1 MTVIIVDYNAG
12 NIRSVQRACA
22 AAKVDA
28 SVSGDPDVVRK
39 APRVIFPG
47 VGNAQSAMET
57 LRERGLDE
65 ALTETLRAGRPVFG
79 ICVGAQLILDRSEE
93 STVPCLGWL
102 PGVTRRFNLDDPRLK
117 VPHIGWNEVVVSRPH
132 PLLEGVRPGDEF
144 YFVHTYRPEPADPTH
159 VLAEADYGGPFCC
172 ALGKDNLFATQ
183 FHPEK
188 SGKLGLALLERF
200 SRWEGTPC

>member
-79 ICVGAQLILDRSEE
+79 ICVGA
-93 STVPCLGWL
+93 
-102 PGVTRRFNLDDPRLK
+102 
-117 VPHIGWNEVVVSRPH
+117 
-132 PLLEGVRPGDEF
+132 
-144 YFVHTYRPEPADPTH
+144 
-159 VLAEADYGGPFCC
+159 
-172 ALGKDNLFATQ
+172 
-183 FHPEK
+183 
-188 SGKLGLALLERF
+188 
-200 SRWEGTPC
+200 

>member
-1 MTVIIVDYNAG
+1 HSRLPVEGAHTPRLESRRAAGGDAVRAQAARFGPGACGARGERLCRDTAPAVRTEGFAMTVIIVDYNAG

-79 ICVGAQLILDRSEE
+79 ICVGA
-93 STVPCLGWL
+93 
-102 PGVTRRFNLDDPRLK
+102 
-117 VPHIGWNEVVVSRPH
+117 
-132 PLLEGVRPGDEF
+132 
-144 YFVHTYRPEPADPTH
+144 
-159 VLAEADYGGPFCC
+159 
-172 ALGKDNLFATQ
+172 
-183 FHPEK
+183 
-188 SGKLGLALLERF
+188 
-200 SRWEGTPC
+200 